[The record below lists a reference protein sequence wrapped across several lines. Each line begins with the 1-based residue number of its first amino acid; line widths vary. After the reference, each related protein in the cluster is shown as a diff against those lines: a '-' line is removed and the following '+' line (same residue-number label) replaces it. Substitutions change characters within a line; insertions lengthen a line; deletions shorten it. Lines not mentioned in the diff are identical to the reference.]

1 MTLNDAV
8 NELVMEASSAI
19 STKEYQATLIADPDM
34 VSTLAEDAGKL
45 REAIQVVKD
54 SGMLNNLS
62 KKPYESF
69 LETVR
74 ERL

>member
-8 NELVMEASSAI
+8 NELVLEASASI
-19 STKEYQATLIADPDM
+19 TNKEYQATLIADPETI
-34 VSTLAEDAGKL
+34 SALAEDSGRL
-45 REAIQVVKD
+45 REAIQAVRN
-54 SGMLNNLS
+54 SGMLDNIS

-74 ERL
+74 DKI